1 MVLRRRGA
9 RVYEVLVAIG
19 GFAAATLMFTK
30 PWIVGV
36 QRAPIQFTLLTV
48 LVLLGELNPVTM
60 MRRGEPEEVSPSMA
74 FAFAILLS
82 RGIGAAM
89 AVQVFASVSANVA
102 KERALRATIGD
113 AARRAIPLAAAGFV
127 LDAFRDPAPMA
138 DLHIGAVDV
147 MPLALASI
155 AFFLLTSLFLAID
168 TSIEQQTATSRQLGQ
183 ELQFQAST
191 TGVLLGMAPVAVLV
205 AQDNPLLLPFLL
217 LPAAA
222 VYTSVRN
229 AIEKERQALHDALTG
244 LPNRACFR
252 RDVQRAIE
260 DGVAGGDRLAVMLMD
275 LDRFKEVNDTLGH
288 HVGDQ
293 LLIQVG
299 PRLTTGIAGMVAVAR
314 LGGDE
319 FVIVAKV
326 RNADDAV
333 KVARDLVE
341 TVEAPFVVDGLKLDL
356 EASIGIALYPEDGDE
371 VDSLLQRADVAM
383 YLAKEAHSG
392 VEVYTSDRD
401 RNSRQKLQ
409 LLGELREAIS
419 HRDLVLFYQPQA
431 DLRTGRVASVEALV
445 RWHHPQLGLIPPAEF
460 VPIAE
465 HSGLIEPLTRVVLEE
480 AVAQCSLW
488 SLAGKPLRV
497 AVNLSARVL
506 HDLSLPQQIAD
517 LLEKWKV
524 PAELLALEITE
535 STIMADPIRALR
547 VMTTLS
553 GMGVRLAID
562 DFGTGYSSLAYLRR
576 LPVSEIKIDK
586 SFVSGMATNE
596 NDAIIVRSTVE
607 LGRNLGLE
615 VAAEGVESE
624 EVWSML
630 VDLGCHLA
638 QGYYLSRA
646 VTAETLEPWL
656 VDQALALD
664 VEGMDGIEVPAAV
677 APLPGPLPRTSAD
690 AEPISSFLPV
700 MPVMP
705 APSGQEHRRFAP
717 RTPVREDARPATWTG
732 IRAAD

>member
-1 MVLRRRGA
+1 MMLKRRGA
-9 RVYEVLVAIG
+9 RIYEVAVAIG
-19 GFAAATLMFTK
+19 GAGAASLAFRR
-30 PWIVGV
+30 PWVIDV
-36 QRAPIQFTLLTV
+36 QRAPVQFLLLTV
-48 LVLLGELNPVTM
+48 LVLLGELNPVSMT
-60 MRRGEPEEVSPSMA
+60 RRGHLEEISPSTA
-74 FAFAILLS
+74 FAVAILLS
-82 RGIGAAM
+82 RGAGAAM
-89 AVQVFASVSANVA
+89 AVQVFAALSADFAKNRPVRQVIANVS
-102 KERALRATIGD
+102 
-113 AARRAIPLAAAGFV
+113 RRAVTLAAAAYV
-127 LDAFRDPAPMA
+127 LEGFRDARPMG
-138 DLHIGAVDV
+138 DLHIGVTDV
-147 MPLALASI
+147 VPLALATI
-155 AFFLLTSLFLAID
+155 AFFVITSLIIAVDSSVGQPISF
-168 TSIEQQTATSRQLGQ
+168 TRQLVT
-183 ELQFQAST
+183 ELRFQAST
-191 TGVLLGMAPVAVLV
+191 TGVLLGLAPVAVLV
-205 AQDNPLLLPFLL
+205 AQESPLLLPFLL

-252 RDVQRAIE
+252 EDVRRAIE
-260 DGVAGGDRLAVMLMD
+260 DGIAGGDRLAVMLMD

-299 PRLTTGIAGMVAVAR
+299 PRLTSGIPGLVAVAR

-326 RNADDAV
+326 RNAEDAV

-419 HRDLVLFYQPQA
+419 QRDLVLFYQPQA

-445 RWHHPQLGLIPPAEF
+445 RGEHPQLGLIPPAEF

-488 SLAGKPLRV
+488 ALAGKPLRV

-517 LLEKWKV
+517 LLGKWKV

-547 VMTTLS
+547 VMTTLA

-664 VEGMDGIEVPAAV
+664 VDGMAMETVIE
-677 APLPGPLPRTSAD
+677 PLAGPLPRTAAD
-690 AEPISSFLPV
+690 AEPISPLP
-700 MPVMP
+700 M
-705 APSGQEHRRFAP
+705 
-717 RTPVREDARPATWTG
+717 
-732 IRAAD
+732 